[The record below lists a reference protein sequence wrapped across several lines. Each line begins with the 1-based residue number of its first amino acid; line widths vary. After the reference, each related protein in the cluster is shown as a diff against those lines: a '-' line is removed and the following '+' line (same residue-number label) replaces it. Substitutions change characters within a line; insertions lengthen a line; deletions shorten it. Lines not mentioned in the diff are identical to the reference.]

1 MVSGLTV
8 PAGEVNVL
16 NKHKMFSTVDVYIPT
31 EDLAKEE
38 GPKSVKLGHRLRV
51 CIFSKFSA
59 DAVK

>member
-16 NKHKMFSTVDVYIPT
+16 NKPKMFSTVDVYIPP

-38 GPKSVKLGHRLRV
+38 GLSQSNWGTG
-51 CIFSKFSA
+51 
-59 DAVK
+59 

>member
-16 NKHKMFSTVDVYIPT
+16 NKHKSFSTVDVYIPP

-38 GPKSVKLGHRLRV
+38 SPKSGKLGQRLRV
-51 CIFSKFSA
+51 
-59 DAVK
+59 

>member
-16 NKHKMFSTVDVYIPT
+16 NKPKMFSTVDVYIPP

-38 GPKSVKLGHRLRV
+38 GLSQSDWGTG
-51 CIFSKFSA
+51 
-59 DAVK
+59 

>member
-16 NKHKMFSTVDVYIPT
+16 NKHKSFSTIDVYIPP

-38 GPKSVKLGHRLRV
+38 GLSHSNWARG
-51 CIFSKFSA
+51 CIFSKF
-59 DAVK
+59 

>member
-16 NKHKMFSTVDVYIPT
+16 NKHKMFSTVDVYIPP

-38 GPKSVKLGHRLRV
+38 GLSQSNWGTG
-51 CIFSKFSA
+51 
-59 DAVK
+59 

>member
-16 NKHKMFSTVDVYIPT
+16 NKHKSFSTVDVYIPT

-38 GPKSVKLGHRLRV
+38 GLSQSNWDRGWESAFLAGIQMLLRH
-51 CIFSKFSA
+51 
-59 DAVK
+59 

>member
-8 PAGEVNVL
+8 PAGEINVL
-16 NKHKMFSTVDVYIPT
+16 NKHKGFSTIDVYIPP

-38 GPKSVKLGHRLRV
+38 GLSHSNWGSG
-51 CIFSKFSA
+51 CIFSKFSG